1 MTTEV
6 EFAGVKFTGG
16 KMFAVITALST
27 LGGGAWGAF
36 EFYND
41 YRNMKAQIESYVA
54 PDLSEFDKKLSV
66 LDANMKKLQ
75 DSVIEARDYTRD
87 IKVDLKQDVDRL
99 EKIVESNED
108 KVKSAED
115 KVRDMIDVANG
126 RFENKRDELRN
137 DNERKMKELEDRL
150 NRRLQQALDNP
161 LAN

>member
-1 MTTEV
+1 MAEF
-6 EFAGVKFTGG
+6 EFAGTTFRGG
-16 KMFAVITALST
+16 KMFAVLTALST

-54 PDLSEFDKKLSV
+54 PDLSGFDKRLEV
-66 LDANMKKLQ
+66 LQAEMKKLQ

-99 EKIVESNED
+99 EKIVEANED

-137 DNERKMKELEDRL
+137 DNDRKMRDLETRL
-150 NRRLQQALDNP
+150 NQKLQQALDNP
-161 LAN
+161 LANN